1 MNDTTGRSVR
11 LFLIDGNPTGLVTAE
26 IINWSGHVLS
36 GSRSNLPDFLQRPEL
51 DRTGIYFLFGHDP
64 DDLDQPMIY
73 IGESDNVRKRLAQHN
88 KDDAK
93 AFWERTCVVTSKD
106 QNITKAHARY
116 LEARLISI
124 ATEIGKTKLFNS
136 TAHSPQVLPEADI
149 SDMEYFIEQIRLVLP
164 VVGYDAFRA
173 KPTRRTPP
181 KNGEA
186 KEALPSEPLTTFE
199 INAKKLNLQAEAQEL
214 GGEFVVLSGSRAVAK
229 WRQKAG
235 HNTGYSKLHGK
246 LVQSGILSINEAQ
259 DYAIFTEDTSFSS
272 PSAASAIIFG
282 RADNGRTSW
291 RVKGKNKTYAEWQ
304 EERVEEASS

>member
-36 GSRSNLPDFLQRPEL
+36 GSRSNLPAFLQRPEL
-51 DRTGIYFLFGHDP
+51 DRTGIYFLFGHNP
-64 DDLDQPMIY
+64 DDVDQPMLY

-93 AFWERTCVVTSKD
+93 DFWERTCVVTSKD

-116 LEARLISI
+116 LEARLLSI
-124 ATEIGKTKLFNS
+124 AGDIGKAKLFNS
-136 TAHSPQVLPEADI
+136 TAHSPQILPEADI

-173 KPTRRTPP
+173 KPTRKLLH
-181 KNGEA
+181 KNSEA
-186 KEALPSEPLTTFE
+186 KEISLSEPLTIFE
-199 INAKKLNLQAEAQEL
+199 INAKKLNLQAEGQEID
-214 GGEFVVLSGSRAVAK
+214 GEFIVLSGSRAAIK

-235 HNTGYSKLHGK
+235 HNTGYAKLHSKLVK
-246 LVQSGILSINEAQ
+246 SGILTSDAAQ
-259 DYAIFTEDTSFSS
+259 DFAIFTEDTSFSS

-291 RVKGKNKTYAEWQ
+291 RIKGKNKTYAEWQ
-304 EERVEEASS
+304 EERVDEASV